1 MLRLDNMNFI
11 CQHCCELRVGRTYR
25 VTSEEEGVRL
35 LDMIVCDSCYRQA
48 KRLGL
53 RAEEIG
59 VNDQF
64 DSRPFAKSATGS

>member
-1 MLRLDNMNFI
+1 MNFI

-48 KRLGL
+48 KKLGL
-53 RAEEIG
+53 RAEEIDL
-59 VNDQF
+59 NDRF
-64 DSRPFAKSATGS
+64 DSRPFSKSVA